1 MTEAVEQG
9 KKNDKEY
16 MTKIAKGIAE
26 KLSEKLG
33 KGVVE
38 LLITDMESPYDRRGP
53 IETFTETKLKPN

>member
-1 MTEAVEQG
+1 
-9 KKNDKEY
+9 